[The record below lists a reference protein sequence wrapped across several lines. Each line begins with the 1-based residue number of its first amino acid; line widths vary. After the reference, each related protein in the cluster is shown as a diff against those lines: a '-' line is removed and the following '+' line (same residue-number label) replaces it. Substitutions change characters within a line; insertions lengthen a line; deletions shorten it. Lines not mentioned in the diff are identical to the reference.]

1 MSTKQRSRLVGGL
14 VLILVGVFFAVLQLY
29 PELGRQMA
37 EWVAWPVY
45 VIGAGVLMFILGL
58 LAGSPG
64 MAVPACITAGIG
76 GLLYYQNAT
85 GDWGSWSYA
94 WTLILGFV
102 GVGVVLEGLFKGHLG
117 MGLRDGG
124 PLLLIGAILFVI
136 FSSVMGGPLDL
147 GMYWPLLLVLLG
159 LWLMVSAL
167 VGRHRRRDNFFWG
180 LMLVLLGGLF
190 QIDYLGYLPNVDV
203 WAVFLAL
210 FLISLG
216 GWLVIR
222 GIFKRKAV
230 EEPISVPLNGAT
242 QGALVLKHAA
252 GKLELSAADLG
263 DKLVEGVCNG
273 GASVRTLRVGEVLE
287 VELNPRQVNVVGGV
301 DAPLD
306 WRLKANRALSYE
318 RLVLESGGSEA
329 DLDLSELRVA
339 EISIKTGASST
350 KVIAPAVGQTR
361 LSADTGAALLTVV
374 VPEGV
379 EASIRSKGGLIKL
392 EVDEKRFPPQGGV
405 YVSPGFATAANRL
418 EVEVTAGLGSVK
430 VE

>member
-1 MSTKQRSRLVGGL
+1 
-14 VLILVGVFFAVLQLY
+14 
-29 PELGRQMA
+29 
-37 EWVAWPVY
+37 
-45 VIGAGVLMFILGL
+45 
-58 LAGSPG
+58 
-64 MAVPACITAGIG
+64 
-76 GLLYYQNAT
+76 
-85 GDWGSWSYA
+85 
-94 WTLILGFV
+94 
-102 GVGVVLEGLFKGHLG
+102 
-117 MGLRDGG
+117 
-124 PLLLIGAILFVI
+124 
-136 FSSVMGGPLDL
+136 
-147 GMYWPLLLVLLG
+147 MYWPLLLVLLG

-252 GKLELSAADLG
+252 GKLELSGADLG